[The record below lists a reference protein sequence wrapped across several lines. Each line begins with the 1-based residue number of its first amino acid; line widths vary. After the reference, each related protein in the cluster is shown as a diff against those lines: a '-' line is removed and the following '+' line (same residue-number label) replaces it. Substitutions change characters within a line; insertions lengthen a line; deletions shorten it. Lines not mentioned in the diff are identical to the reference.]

1 MKRIVFAKLKGG
13 VGASTACVTLAAHM
27 AKEGGEDIAVMDLDR
42 KQLTAQRMVEN
53 FDGLIEAYNGGK
65 HDYLF
70 VDSGAGIP
78 DKKLTNELNKAHLII
93 IPLRPAGADL
103 HSTKT
108 FVDQMPAKQRR
119 KSRLLFTNVQPNT
132 RLGKAIKEIVKLVG
146 IKALKTNLNLRTGYA
161 LALTDGYSVL
171 PPAARKELRS
181 LALEV
186 AKLS

>member
-1 MKRIVFAKLKGG
+1 M
-13 VGASTACVTLAAHM
+13 ST
-27 AKEGGEDIAVMDLDR
+27 
-42 KQLTAQRMVEN
+42 
-53 FDGLIEAYNGGK
+53 
-65 HDYLF
+65 
-70 VDSGAGIP
+70 
-78 DKKLTNELNKAHLII
+78 
-93 IPLRPAGADL
+93 
-103 HSTKT
+103 
-108 FVDQMPAKQRR
+108 KQRR

-132 RLGKAIKEIVKLVG
+132 RLGKAIKEIIKLVG

>member
-27 AKEGGEDIAVMDLDR
+27 AKEGGEDVAVMDLDR

-53 FDGLIEAYNGGK
+53 FDGLIESYCGGK

-70 VDSGAGIP
+70 VDSGAGLP
-78 DKKLTNELNKAHLII
+78 DKKLTRELDKAHLII
-93 IPLRPAGADL
+93 VPLRPAGADL

-108 FVDQMPAKQRR
+108 FVDKLPTKQRR
-119 KSRLLFTNVQPNT
+119 KSRLLFTNVQPHT
-132 RLGKAIKEIVKLVG
+132 KLGKAINEIIKLVG